1 MARGEQ
7 DPGLV
12 SAAAAWVEAAQ
23 ALAEA
28 APGVGG
34 PGAVWGGGLGGVRG
48 RHGTR
53 RPGRC
58 GSGWRSRNRG
68 RPGRRWLGNREW
80 RRQWRGRRREGWSR
94 WRTWWDRYWPGRGC
108 RRWGGR
114 NGRSWKMANRL
125 RPAAWRKGWRR
136 ARLAG
141 NGRRRVPSRGG
152 RRPRDAGIVR
162 SIGEG
167 AEGSGR
173 QTGQAHAAEAGRAR
187 GHPLCP
193 RQLRA
198 GRAARECS
206 EATAGPHEHG
216 NGGAA
221 QDSFNPGTNDG
232 AGRAFR
238 PVVYGAAGPGIL
250 GAGAGRKQKG
260 SIDFGRGMV
269 RAAAERAR
277 VPGRDA
283 ATR

>member
-1 MARGEQ
+1 Q
-7 DPGLV
+7 PPTWDSTL
-12 SAAAAWVEAAQ
+12 SLHD
-23 ALAEA
+23 AL
-28 APGVGG
+28 PI
-34 PGAVWGGGLGGVRG
+34 
-48 RHGTR
+48 
-53 RPGRC
+53 
-58 GSGWRSRNRG
+58 S
-68 RPGRRWLGNREW
+68 
-80 RRQWRGRRREGWSR
+80 
-94 WRTWWDRYWPGRGC
+94 
-108 RRWGGR
+108 
-114 NGRSWKMANRL
+114 
-125 RPAAWRKGWRR
+125 
-136 ARLAG
+136 
-141 NGRRRVPSRGG
+141 
-152 RRPRDAGIVR
+152 
-162 SIGEG
+162 
-167 AEGSGR
+167 
-173 QTGQAHAAEAGRAR
+173 
-187 GHPLCP
+187 
-193 RQLRA
+193 